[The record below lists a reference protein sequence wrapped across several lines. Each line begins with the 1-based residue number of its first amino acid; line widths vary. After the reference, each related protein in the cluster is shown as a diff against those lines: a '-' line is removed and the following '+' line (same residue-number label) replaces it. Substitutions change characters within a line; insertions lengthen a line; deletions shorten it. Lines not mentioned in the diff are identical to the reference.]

1 MFFSQIYQAM
11 VEGVDLSLVIRKR
24 ADRLTVSVL
33 PKSASTKEGIHNSIV
48 PLIVGGTPA
57 ELDAGFFASA
67 FRPLQRAGGI
77 IANIAEFERQADKVA
92 AESKQSKVRS
102 NNKTG
107 KETKEETEKR
117 ERCEKALK
125 RAEEHIA
132 ARSFDEALLS
142 LQQARL
148 YALPQQ
154 VKNIDEKIASVKTEM
169 NRGSL
174 FDIAPAAQQPSP
186 EPAAAEQHTPFPQ
199 PVAPAPAMQQ
209 SGVQPLQQKAAQPQP
224 VMPARQQ
231 HIVSRPTAPVQAS
244 PVVPNIYGNG
254 YTNGEADDSQPMPMD
269 ASGGMPP
276 YDNPDYPP
284 AYRPEEYAEYPD
296 FPQNMIA
303 PQAVAQPNN
312 NYQIF

>member
-1 MFFSQIYQAM
+1 MFFTQIHQAM

-33 PKSASTKEGIHNSIV
+33 PKSVSTKDSIRNDIV
-48 PLIVGGTPA
+48 PLVIGGTPA

-67 FRPLQRAGGI
+67 FRPLQRTGGI
-77 IANIAEFERQADKVA
+77 IANIAEFERQAEKVA
-92 AESKQSKVRS
+92 AESKQSKGRS
-102 NNKTG
+102 STNKAG
-107 KETKEETEKR
+107 GETKEETEKC
-117 ERCEKALK
+117 ERYEKALK

-132 ARSFDEALLS
+132 ARSFDDALLS

-186 EPAAAEQHTPFPQ
+186 EPAAAEQYAQSPQ
-199 PVAPAPAMQQ
+199 PVAPAMQQ
-209 SGVQPLQQKAAQPQP
+209 SGIQPWQQQAAGTQP
-224 VMPARQQ
+224 VMPARPQ
-231 HIVSRPTAPVQAS
+231 HIVSQPTAPIQALTVVQ
-244 PVVPNIYGNG
+244 NIYGNG
-254 YTNGEADDSQPMPMD
+254 YTNGEADDSQPMPME

-296 FPQNMIA
+296 FPQSMIA
-303 PQAVAQPNN
+303 PQAGTQTNN
-312 NYQIF
+312 NHQIF